1 MGYHV
6 LPLTLRF
13 LHLHLH
19 LLIVEI
25 LPVLVDDTT
34 VLVG

>member
-1 MGYHV
+1 MDG
-6 LPLTLRF
+6 LPLATATLRF
-13 LHLHLH
+13 LHLH

-25 LPVLVDDTT
+25 LPVLVDATT